1 MVNIDGIG
9 VPLPASD
16 TAWESW
22 IQHVL
27 EARYGR
33 PANAYGRSGQ
43 KQDGIDF
50 TIYDGEI
57 RVGVQCKFVAPSSKL
72 DVKQVQADITASRK
86 IAPPIKRFVL
96 YTSAPSDVKTVNAL
110 DELKPVARA
119 QDLDFSFLMWRDF
132 EEEVRR
138 YNLFDRL
145 YGISAL
151 APAQASTQ
159 DPGQTVSKP
168 RSEAGVMS
176 QPAATVLSG
185 SAALYSGM
193 LDEVKGYMIAGD
205 VAGAAAIVELL
216 LKRSDTVPDT
226 ELARAYATKAILV
239 NRGGDVEEAARL
251 WRKSVEIE
259 PSEDLRHGRRAQAL
273 LCEDRY
279 EEALAAALPG
289 FDTQPPSSLAA
300 LAALISAQ
308 HLGRRME
315 IDARLTGRL
324 KSERDVGFVRAFVAM
339 ADGDLLMANEIAQAL
354 AKEYPDDAD
363 LMSLRADLLFHTG
376 LGGPASRRAKLVLGS
391 ERRALEAAIPLY
403 RMSLEMRD
411 PLREKAGWLPSAL
424 NLASVLKLLER
435 HEEAAEVAADVIDKL
450 GPALDEIERL
460 ILLLAEGGKE
470 TRALELCGDAQ
481 SANPRIELA
490 RASAL
495 MHLDRFAQAE
505 TTLRSLE
512 GKLEDLD
519 ADNLAWMLLATRM
532 QVDPGIDLENLARE
546 FYEHAR
552 NKLVAC
558 SRIFENAS
566 GLGYPQLK
574 NRYAEL
580 AVQLYRGDPDP
591 EHLPFVVDAL
601 LALDRKDEALRLL
614 LPQVDL
620 EHPQGG
626 PLEERLAFCLLRLQ
640 RLESLDKLLRGL
652 PTDASTVLQ
661 FSSYRIDYH
670 LARGDREGALVA
682 IQDTIEH
689 RPRDLKLRALEVQLL
704 REAGNLAEAKGRL
717 EATQYQ
723 PRASLSAVALYVRE
737 ARELGCEAEADAL
750 AYRWIR
756 ESAHVPEHAAWFL
769 SNVLIGKKQR
779 PPPTPLA
786 TVTSQCGVLLKGT
799 SGEALSHWI
808 VIDDRFP
815 EAVSAGW
822 FAPHSKSVPDLIG
835 QVIKSSVEFDAFAG
849 GPFIVETIVPV
860 FDGAFFLIQ
869 SRYGREV
876 PMADSLR
883 YMSVKGQG
891 QEEGQ
896 EYDFSTIFRLLDE
909 SKKNTLR
916 ALSFYAERPIPIG
929 VMATALHRHP
939 VDLWSSLIG
948 SEHHVRAMSGDA
960 RAAATFAQR
969 LKDGPP
975 DIVLDPLTLM
985 GWDAFG
991 LLASLPQVA
1000 HTVAMTRSAVDVLR
1014 GKLAEL
1020 DTHNGRTHMVL
1031 AASEQEGRYDRT
1043 DVTAEMLSAQR
1054 QVFERIVQWID
1065 LHVQVVPVPTSGL
1078 PEDTYSALRIDWPMY
1093 IADSM
1098 QLAAHDNRIL
1108 VADDI
1113 GLEMLCAAFK
1123 VPQVPTAALFRSA
1136 SVAGRISPNEFART
1150 LSELAKANYEFIAF
1164 SADDL
1169 FAITEVNALS
1179 VAPEVGVMLRYL
1191 RMPSLNLQSGLVVV
1205 CGYLQKLVKHNAP
1218 ASLLTSS
1225 LSIALSA
1232 VSRHATRETSL
1243 VFGALTQFARR
1254 DLPTPYAEAA
1264 SDVLDTWRRGH
1275 FLSLRELG
1283 IGHPISRR

>member
-9 VPLPASD
+9 IPLPASD
-16 TAWESW
+16 TVWESW
-22 IQHVL
+22 IQHLL
-27 EARYGR
+27 EAKYGR
-33 PANAYGRSGQ
+33 PANAFGRSGQ

-50 TIYDGEI
+50 IVYAGEV
-57 RVGVQCKFVAPSSKL
+57 RVGVQCKFVAPGSKL
-72 DVKQVQADITASRK
+72 DVKQVLADITASRA
-86 IAPPIKRFVL
+86 IAPPIERFVL

-110 DELKPVARA
+110 DALKPAARA
-119 QDLDFSFLMWRDF
+119 QNLDSSFLMWRDF

-138 YNLFDRL
+138 YNLFERL
-145 YGISAL
+145 YGISTL

-168 RSEAGVMS
+168 RSEAGVMT
-176 QPAATVLSG
+176 QPAASVLSG

-193 LDEVKGYMIAGD
+193 LDEVKEYMIAGD
-205 VAGAAAIVELL
+205 VAGATAIVELL
-216 LKRSDTVPDT
+216 LKRRDAVPDT

-251 WRKSVEIE
+251 WSKSVEIE

-324 KSERDVGFVRAFVAM
+324 KSERDVGFMRAFVAM
-339 ADGDLLMANEIAQAL
+339 ADGDLLIANEIAQAL
-354 AKEYPDDAD
+354 AKECPKDAD

-435 HEEAAEVAADVIDKL
+435 HEEAAEVAAEVIDKL
-450 GPALDEIERL
+450 GPALDVIERL

-470 TRALELCGDAQ
+470 TRALELCGAAEA
-481 SANPRIELA
+481 ANPRIELA

-495 MHLDRFAQAE
+495 MHLGRFAEAE

-512 GKLEDLD
+512 GQLEDLD

-566 GLGYPQLK
+566 GLGYPQLR
-574 NRYAEL
+574 NHYAEL

-591 EHLPFVVDAL
+591 EHLPFIVDAL

-652 PTDASTVLQ
+652 PTDASTALQ
-661 FSSYRIDYH
+661 FSPYRIDYH

-704 REAGNLAEAKGRL
+704 REVGNLAEAKARL

-779 PPPTPLA
+779 PPPRPLA
-786 TVTSQCGVLLKGT
+786 AVTSQCGVLLKGD
-799 SGEALSHWI
+799 SGEGLSHWI

-822 FAPHSKSVPDLIG
+822 FTPHSKFVLDLIG
-835 QVIKSSVEFDAFAG
+835 QAIESSVEFDAFAG
-849 GPFIVETIVPV
+849 GPFVVETIIPV
-860 FDGAFFLIQ
+860 FEGAFFLIQ

-876 PMADSLR
+876 PMAESLR
-883 YMSVKGQG
+883 YMSVKGRN
-891 QEEGQ
+891 Q
-896 EYDFSTIFRLLDE
+896 EYDFSNIFRLLDE
-909 SKKNTLR
+909 SKKDTLR
-916 ALSFYAERPIPIG
+916 ALSFYAENPIPIG

-948 SEHHVRAMSGDA
+948 TEHHVRAMSGDA
-960 RAAATFAQR
+960 RAAVAFAQR

-991 LLASLPQVA
+991 LLASLPKVA

-1014 GKLAEL
+1014 GKLTEL
-1020 DTHNGRTHMVL
+1020 DAHNGRTHMVL

-1054 QVFERIVQWID
+1054 QVFDRIVQWID
-1065 LHVQVVPVPTSGL
+1065 LHVQVVPVPSSGL

-1098 QLAAHDNRIL
+1098 QLAIHDSRIL

-1113 GLEMLCAAFK
+1113 GLEMLCAAYK

-1136 SVAGRISPNEFART
+1136 SVAGRIAPIEFART
-1150 LSELAKANYEFIAF
+1150 LSELAKANYEFISF

-1169 FAITEVNALS
+1169 FTITEVNALS
-1179 VAPEVGVMLRYL
+1179 VTPEVGVMLRYL
-1191 RMPSLNLQSGLVVV
+1191 RMPSLNLQSGLIVV
-1205 CGYLQKLVKHNAP
+1205 CGYLQKLVEHNAP
-1218 ASLLTSS
+1218 ISLLASG

-1232 VSRHATRETSL
+1232 LSRNATRETSF
-1243 VFGALTQFARR
+1243 VFGALAQFARR

-1264 SDVLDTWRRGH
+1264 HDVLETWRRGH
-1275 FLSLRELG
+1275 FLLLRELG
-1283 IGHPISRR
+1283 IGHSISGR